1 MKKTPGLN
9 FRTPVVATD
18 LRYGR
23 ETSRLV
29 GGNGEVNASS
39 KMDLARQIAK
49 LMEMA
54 TTNEVVTED
63 EYTRRSEIARTHTDL
78 VMAAFQSD
86 AAHKEVGAAIA
97 DDLYAAA
104 NREGFMRRM
113 LGRLDLSQGNIPRV
127 KMRMKNTVATAAGA
141 PVQVRSQIARDNT
154 YYPPE
159 FYIQSRVFVEEREI
173 QQSISDVLQEK
184 FVEAQE
190 GLMVVEDRTW
200 YAMATATVG
209 IDNDFTTI
217 VGTMN
222 PTALGALKTK
232 VTQWNIPAD
241 KWLIATDIWTD
252 IVGDTQFAGII
263 DPVSK
268 HELLLTG
275 QLGTILGMTVLTD
288 AFRHPQHKVLNRGEM
303 FIVGDEINH
312 GIYTDRGGV
321 TSVPTD
327 VSHEMVP
334 GRGWAL
340 AELMSMVIANS
351 RSVAKGRRV

>member
-1 MKKTPGLN
+1 MIKTPGLN

-23 ETSRLV
+23 ETRLI
-29 GGNGEVNASS
+29 GAGGEVNAND

-54 TTNEVVTED
+54 AAQEVVTED
-63 EYTRRSEIARTHTDL
+63 EYTRRAEVAKTHTDL
-78 VMAAFQSD
+78 ILAAFQSPE
-86 AAHKEVGAAIA
+86 AHKEVGAAIA
-97 DDLYAAA
+97 DDLYVSA

-127 KMRMKNTVATAAGA
+127 KMRMKNTVATAAGG

-159 FYIQSRVFVEEREI
+159 FYIQSRIFVEEREI

-190 GLMVVEDRTW
+190 GIMVVEDRTW

-209 IDNDFTTI
+209 IDNEFTTI

-351 RSVAKGRRV
+351 RSVAKARRV